1 MQIGYDFG
9 RRKKLVD
16 ALKVTVEN
24 IAGSGS
30 IRQSYGSA
38 GHFYLIVNVWTQV
51 PGENPGLHVRCRPGC
66 SDPFQI
72 LPLHLVYK
80 VLRLLD
86 PASLASAQSVR

>member
-1 MQIGYDFG
+1 
-9 RRKKLVD
+9 
-16 ALKVTVEN
+16 
-24 IAGSGS
+24 
-30 IRQSYGSA
+30 
-38 GHFYLIVNVWTQV
+38 VNVWTQV